1 MAKRVMAVGAVGVR
15 QSCGIKEK
23 RAERKAQYSV
33 NRGAGGG
40 AGLGLSGKG

>member
-1 MAKRVMAVGAVGVR
+1 MAVGAVGGKAVL
-15 QSCGIKEK
+15 CGIKEK

-33 NRGAGGG
+33 NRSAGGG